1 MVLHISRY
9 ACWYMILAGHPSNLV
24 QIRVHNDNYVL
35 INSYMHSPDQSSLSQ
50 VEIILK
56 IFSCDTVDAADTD
69 NVLATQAGL
78 ITGWR
83 CVRSNVRGSEI

>member
-1 MVLHISRY
+1 
-9 ACWYMILAGHPSNLV
+9 
-24 QIRVHNDNYVL
+24 
-35 INSYMHSPDQSSLSQ
+35 MHLPDPSSLNQ

-56 IFSCDTVDAADTD
+56 IFSCDTVDAVDTD

-83 CVRSNVRGSEI
+83 CVRSNEAVRSRIGSRSGGVSRPLRLI